1 MMSFEFFI
9 ARRYFTSRHRQ
20 GYISFLGFLSIF
32 VVTLSTASLLMVL
45 SVMNGFEMEVRS
57 RIIGTMAHIMV
68 QHRIS
73 DGIEDWQ
80 KLQDQIRKVDG
91 VVATSPVIIEK
102 SAISSRSG
110 TDGILV
116 RGIVPDAESSVT
128 EISRYL
134 LTHDLTFE
142 TVDDRYI
149 GIWLGINLAARLNV
163 TINDKVRLYS
173 LKDVESDLTGFAP
186 KIKSCM
192 VTGIVET
199 GMSTYDDN
207 FVYISLKDAQDL
219 FDLGDDVTT
228 IEVKTD
234 NFYDAWKTAEKI
246 QDAIGY
252 QYMAVDWKEHNR
264 NLFSWM
270 ALEKWM
276 MFIVLM
282 LFVIVAASNIIAL
295 LVMMVLAK
303 RGDIGILL
311 AFGLSKSRLRKIFA
325 FQGLIIGAVGSLIG
339 ETLGLILLYIQ
350 KEFSVISLPSDIYFI
365 SALPVEVRPMDVMM
379 IFLLGSLIGLIF
391 SIYPAKRAA
400 RLDPVD
406 IIRYE

>member
-1 MMSFEFFI
+1 MSLEFFI

-20 GYISFLGFLSIF
+20 GFISFLGFLSIF

-68 QHRIS
+68 QHRVS
-73 DGIEDWQ
+73 DGIEDWEE
-80 KLQDQIRKVDG
+80 LQEQINKVDG

-116 RGIVPDAESSVT
+116 RGIIPDAESSVT
-128 EISRYL
+128 EIANYL
-134 LTHDLTFE
+134 LTHDLSFE

-149 GIWLGINLAARLNV
+149 GIWLGINLATRLNV
-163 TINDKVRLYS
+163 TINDKIRLYS
-173 LKDVESDLTGFAP
+173 LRDVASDLTGFSP
-186 KIKSCM
+186 KIKPCM

-207 FVYISLKDAQDL
+207 FVYISLEDAQDL
-219 FDLGDDVTT
+219 FNLDDDVTT
-228 IEVKTD
+228 IEVKTE
-234 NFYDAWKTAEKI
+234 NFYDAWKTALRI
-246 QDAIGY
+246 QEAVGY

-270 ALEKWM
+270 TLEKWM

-282 LFVIVAASNIIAL
+282 LFVVVAASNIIAL
-295 LVMMVLAK
+295 LIMMVLAK
-303 RGDIGILL
+303 RADIGILL

-325 FQGLIIGAVGSLIG
+325 FQGLIIGAVGALIG
-339 ETLGLILLYIQ
+339 ETLGLILLLIQ
-350 KEFSVISLPSDIYFI
+350 KKFSVISLPSDIYFI
-365 SALPVEVRPMDVMM
+365 SALPVEIRALDVLL
-379 IFLLGSLIGLIF
+379 IFLLGSLIGWIF
-391 SIYPAKRAA
+391 SIYPAKRAS